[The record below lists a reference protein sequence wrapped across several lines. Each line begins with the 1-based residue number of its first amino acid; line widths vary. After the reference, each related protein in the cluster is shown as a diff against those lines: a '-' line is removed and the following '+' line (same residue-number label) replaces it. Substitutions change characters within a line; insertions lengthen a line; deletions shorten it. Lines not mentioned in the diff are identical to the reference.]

1 VRFFSANLEGAD
13 FSDANMRN
21 VDLESARLTRANFTN
36 AVLEGAF
43 ATNILIKGAIIDGA
57 DFTDAIIRSDVEK
70 YLCEIATG
78 TNPITGRNTR
88 DTLFCP

>member
-1 VRFFSANLEGAD
+1 
-13 FSDANMRN
+13 
-21 VDLESARLTRANFTN
+21 
-36 AVLEGAF
+36 EGAF